1 MIRSFKDKLKK
12 KQEAYEAKQRVLAEQ
27 AEQDRIKCEWEEF
40 DREQKAKQVRVQQI
54 LIEEAYRKEQEYL
67 NQKRIQDEKNQRRIE
82 EFEAWK
88 ADELTKA
95 ELSKKLIAEGKIVD
109 AERYIARSKQK
120 SKVKKKRGINEGAP
134 MNAPGTWKL
143 TWKSF
148 STHPDV
154 IDLPMSEKVRLYKL
168 AEQRQTDRTNYYANL
183 HSAQNSLG
191 SAGIQY
197 PWSDGVINLAD
208 GISEISES
216 VTWPNSVDVNIP
228 LTINA
233 GVTLII
239 QGIVT
244 VNAVIINNGTI
255 NASQGIIINSGN
267 IDNTNGTLI
276 VP

>member
-1 MIRSFKDKLKK
+1 
-12 KQEAYEAKQRVLAEQ
+12 
-27 AEQDRIKCEWEEF
+27 
-40 DREQKAKQVRVQQI
+40 
-54 LIEEAYRKEQEYL
+54 
-67 NQKRIQDEKNQRRIE
+67 
-82 EFEAWK
+82 
-88 ADELTKA
+88 
-95 ELSKKLIAEGKIVD
+95 
-109 AERYIARSKQK
+109 
-120 SKVKKKRGINEGAP
+120 
-134 MNAPGTWKL
+134 
-143 TWKSF
+143 
-148 STHPDV
+148 
-154 IDLPMSEKVRLYKL
+154 MSEKVRLYKL
-168 AEQRQTDRTNYYANL
+168 AEQQQIDRLNYYANL

-239 QGIVT
+239 QGVVT
-244 VNAVIINNGTI
+244 VNAVITNNGTI